1 MLWRNWYNI
10 LSNTNCVILCCV
22 QLNHWFLQLTEREFE
37 LKLAWYIK
45 VRICASRPNLL
56 HSIRWSPFTWLT
68 WKTRNFLTINHIIM
82 LQSTRLKEARGC
94 GRICSSRLT
103 VVCHYLPKQSTS
115 NLPHYEI
122 SGNSI
127 PSTRLL
133 SFFII
138 CFIFFIFLLFYSPP
152 FSLSLSL
159 SKTQH
164 LKYAWVL
171 VLGRNSL

>member
-1 MLWRNWYNI
+1 MLCSIESLIFAAYR
-10 LSNTNCVILCCV
+10 
-22 QLNHWFLQLTEREFE
+22 
-37 LKLAWYIK
+37 K
-45 VRICASRPNLL
+45 RIWTQTRLVYKSKEMCFSTDLL
-56 HSIRWSPFTWLT
+56 HSIRWSPCTWLT
-68 WKTRNFLTINHIIM
+68 WKTRNFLTIYHIIM

-138 CFIFFIFLLFYSPP
+138 CFIFYFFILFYSPP

-159 SKTQH
+159 SPKP
-164 LKYAWVL
+164 
-171 VLGRNSL
+171 NI